1 MSVRNGL
8 QMNYYEFS
16 GKGISQNT
24 KDGSPAVVP
33 TIGSILVI
41 DPAIDLSITD
51 EVTNMSS
58 GQFNIQFELGVQNQ
72 SNEDLSQVIVY
83 MAYVNSGLFITD
95 SGVSTCTT
103 GMLTQSQ
110 VLETKAKEA
119 VMDKDT
125 YEDDIVGGSI
135 ENINGIHKH
144 MKLNFHKASEREKH
158 LDKDPGESVSKIG
171 FSSDGS
177 GMAAAGM
184 RSRKKIHKFAQ

>member
-1 MSVRNGL
+1 MNFANSSGLLGSATPAQLYNMSVRNGL

-41 DPAIDLSITD
+41 DPAIDLSISD

-72 SNEDLSQVIVY
+72 SNEDLSQVTVY

-95 SGVSTCTT
+95 SGVRR
-103 GMLTQSQ
+103 
-110 VLETKAKEA
+110 
-119 VMDKDT
+119 D
-125 YEDDIVGGSI
+125 
-135 ENINGIHKH
+135 
-144 MKLNFHKASEREKH
+144 
-158 LDKDPGESVSKIG
+158 
-171 FSSDGS
+171 S
-177 GMAAAGM
+177 GTN
-184 RSRKKIHKFAQ
+184 